1 MGIEEMWPQPGAA
14 EENIPKGY
22 EGKPN
27 AEALLYKRGE
37 YINKAAKEAI
47 KMEKGELEAALEGDE
62 TAMRN
67 LITVT
72 SSILQGEHY
81 GSDRSLT
88 EEEGKEFEEEFPN
101 DVIKGY
107 VEGALEVYKREQEL
121 KK

>member
-1 MGIEEMWPQPGAA
+1 LKKCGHSQERRKKTYQRGTRVSLTQKRSFISEE
-14 EENIPKGY
+14 
-22 EGKPN
+22 
-27 AEALLYKRGE
+27 
-37 YINKAAKEAI
+37 NKAAKEAI

>member
-22 EGKPN
+22 EDKPN

-81 GSDRSLT
+81 GRDRSLT